1 MPRVVKECIH
11 DTTRDPRIELDLGA
25 ILRHDSLLTY
35 GMELNDRVVLVT
47 GAARRVGRAIAAEFA
62 GRGAVVV
69 AHYRN
74 SETEAEALVAQIA
87 ASGGRAYAKR
97 ADLSSRD
104 EVQSL
109 VRAIEVEIGYVDV
122 LVNNA
127 SEFFETP
134 LLTTSDDD
142 WNRMLVANLTAP
154 FWLARRCAAPML
166 NRGFGK
172 IVNLLD
178 VHAERYRDGYLA
190 YCVSKAGLAMLT
202 KGLAKELAPVVQ
214 VNGVSPGV
222 VAWPEDFDE
231 ERRRRELARV
241 PAGKAGTP
249 EDVARM
255 VRFLCEESDYVTG
268 QIVAV
273 DGGKSL

>member
-1 MPRVVKECIH
+1 
-11 DTTRDPRIELDLGA
+11 
-25 ILRHDSLLTY
+25 
-35 GMELNDRVVLVT
+35 MEPKDRVVLVT
-47 GAARRVGRAIAAEFA
+47 GAARRVGRAIALEFA
-62 GRGAVVV
+62 SRGARVV

-74 SETEAEALVAQIA
+74 SAAEAEELVATIVRG
-87 ASGGRAYAKR
+87 GGRAVAKR

-109 VRAIEVEIGYVDV
+109 VRAVEVEIGYVDV

-142 WNRMLVANLTAP
+142 WERMLTANLTAP

-166 NRGFGK
+166 NRGGGK

-202 KGLAKELAPVVQ
+202 KGLAKELAPTVQ
-214 VNGVSPGV
+214 VNGVAPGV
-222 VAWPEDFDE
+222 VAWPADFDD
-231 ERRRRELARV
+231 ERRRAELRRV
-241 PAGKAGTP
+241 PAGRSGTP
-249 EDVARM
+249 EDVARV
-255 VRFLCEESDYVTG
+255 VRFLCEEADYVTG